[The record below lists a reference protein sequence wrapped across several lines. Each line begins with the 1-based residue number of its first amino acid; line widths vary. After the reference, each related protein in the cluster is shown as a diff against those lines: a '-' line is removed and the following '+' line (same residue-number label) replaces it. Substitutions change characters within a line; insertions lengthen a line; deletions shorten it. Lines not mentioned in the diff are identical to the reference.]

1 MKKFL
6 LLAMALFLV
15 GCEKNVDPE
24 GKDPVDENPVVENP
38 VDETPVDETPVV
50 EEPTDEVA
58 PVVTVLENP
67 VVYGTEFNVME
78 YITIE
83 DESEFEVTADD
94 LSVIDFTTPGEY
106 VYTVTV
112 TDAFDNAT
120 EVQVTITIPDRIS
133 LRAYLDISD
142 YSNDYTITSSGLN
155 VYIDKEDIGITYV
168 NAEEFIE
175 ALKGAVIPLNVE
187 KTEVLKVSYT
197 YEHDEDEDEED
208 FTYYM
213 EFNAEENTVYFNDV
227 DFLDILDESTET
239 DYSQGLKVVYSEVSD
254 TDFSKLIDLDDYNM
268 NIELVDGN
276 YYMPM
281 FLANFFLT
289 GFGVEI
295 YELDTELLLTDYR
308 TWDEAEGVYDAW
320 EDRNP
325 VDLEL
330 VADDTYNFLALWF
343 DVMYGLKDFAGIE
356 DIYALLD
363 QYPAIN
369 DGSSTNKFYKAIN
382 QFIND
387 LDDLHSRFNN
397 AGFRF
402 GGYQPSSNYY
412 TPGTELWD
420 YINTFDAYYCSYSDP
435 TVELNVID
443 GIAFVTVN
451 GYDLDFPEQFDPI
464 MEEAS
469 QYDHIVFDL
478 TCNGGGL
485 VSSAISMLTYMTDE
499 PVYIYETDPYTGAVY
514 TSGYQ
519 SEESNFVD
527 ANYYVFASQATFSA
541 ANLFVSAAKDN
552 NLAVIIGD
560 RSLGGACAVQ
570 NVVSPDGALF
580 TNSSNYAYSNSLG
593 EVIEDGVEPDFFVNA
608 RYEGKTWQETVAEII
623 NNEYK

>member
-24 GKDPVDENPVVENP
+24 VKNPVDENPEVETP

-67 VVYGTEFNVME
+67 VVYGTEFDVMQ

-83 DESEFEVTADD
+83 DESEFEVVVDD
-94 LSVIDFTTPGEY
+94 VTVIDFATPGEY
-106 VYTVTV
+106 LYGVTV
-112 TDAFDNAT
+112 TDAFENVT
-120 EVQVTITIPDRIS
+120 EVELTVTVPERIS

-155 VYIDKEDIGITYV
+155 VYVDKEDLGITYV
-168 NAEEFIE
+168 NVEEFIE
-175 ALKGAVIPLNVE
+175 ALRGAVIPLDVE
-187 KTEVLKVSYT
+187 KTDVLKVSFT
-197 YEHDEDEDEED
+197 YEHDEDSDEED

-213 EFNAEENTVYFNDV
+213 EFDAEDNTVYFNDV
-227 DFLDILDESTET
+227 DFLDVLDESTET
-239 DYSQGLKVVYSEVSD
+239 DYSQGLEVVFSDVSD
-254 TDFSKLIDLDDYNM
+254 TDFSKMFNLNDYNM
-268 NIELVDGN
+268 NIEVYEEN
-276 YYMPM
+276 YYLPM
-281 FLANFFLT
+281 YLANFFLT

-295 YELDTELLLTDYR
+295 YELSDELLLIDYR
-308 TWDEAEGVYDAW
+308 TFDEAEGFFDEWDNRPA
-320 EDRNP
+320 

-330 VADDTYNFLALWF
+330 VVDDTYNFLALWF
-343 DVMYGLKDFAGIE
+343 DTMYGLKDFAGIE
-356 DIYALLD
+356 DIYDLLG
-363 QYPAIN
+363 QYPRLQDA
-369 DGSSTNKFYKAIN
+369 SSKNKYYKEMN

-387 LDDLHSRFNN
+387 LDDLHSRFNY
-397 AGFRF
+397 AGHRF
-402 GGYQPSSNYY
+402 PGFNPTSNYY
-412 TPGTELWD
+412 TPGTELKS
-420 YINTFDAYYCSYSDP
+420 YIDTFDKFYCSYDDP
-435 TVELNVID
+435 EVSLNVID
-443 GIAFVTVN
+443 GIAFVKVN
-451 GYDLDFPEQFDPI
+451 GYGLDFPELFDPI
-464 MEEAS
+464 MEEAK

-499 PVYIYETDPYTGAVY
+499 TVNIYETDPFTGALY
-514 TSGYQ
+514 TTGYQ

-552 NLAVIIGD
+552 NLAIIIGE

-570 NVVSPDGALF
+570 NAVTPDGAVF
-580 TNSSNYAYSNSLG
+580 TNSSNYAYSNSKG
-593 EVIEDGVEPDFFVNA
+593 EVIEDGVEPDFFIDT
-608 RYEGKTWQETVAEII
+608 RYAEKSWQETVAEII